1 MNNIVKKTMN
11 SIGIS
16 RYYGGKMMSETVGR
30 ISVNDKTPTS
40 RLQRYVEERVK
51 YWLVSQEIPK
61 AGAADYEVAFFDEE
75 PNEDGTTE
83 VSCLIT
89 VQAGE
94 TQWRSWETGE
104 TPQVALNR
112 SLENMHIDMKH

>member
-1 MNNIVKKTMN
+1 MV
-11 SIGIS
+11 G
-16 RYYGGKMMSETVGR
+16 ETVGK
-30 ISVNDKTPTS
+30 ISVNEKNPTS
-40 RLQRYVEERVK
+40 RLQRYVQERIK
-51 YWLVSQEIPK
+51 LWLDSQDLDKQTPS
-61 AGAADYEVAFFDEE
+61 DYEVAFFDE
-75 PNEDGTTE
+75 DAIGE

-104 TPQVALNR
+104 SPQAALNR

>member
-1 MNNIVKKTMN
+1 MI
-11 SIGIS
+11 
-16 RYYGGKMMSETVGR
+16 SETVGR
-30 ISVNDKTPTS
+30 ISINEKNPTS

-51 YWLVSQEIPK
+51 DWLAAQDLSGTGP
-61 AGAADYEVAFFDEE
+61 ADYQVSFFDEDAPSE
-75 PNEDGTTE
+75 NSESKTRE

-89 VQAGE
+89 VQAGS

-104 TPQVALNR
+104 SPQAALNR

>member
-1 MNNIVKKTMN
+1 MV
-11 SIGIS
+11 G
-16 RYYGGKMMSETVGR
+16 ETVGR
-30 ISVNDKTPTS
+30 ISVNDQNPTS

-51 YWLVSQEIPK
+51 RWLVSQELDEAKPM
-61 AGAADYEVAFFDEE
+61 DFEVAFFNEE
-75 PNEDGTTE
+75 VVGE

-104 TPQVALNR
+104 SPQSALNR
-112 SLENMHIDMKH
+112 SLENMHVDMKH